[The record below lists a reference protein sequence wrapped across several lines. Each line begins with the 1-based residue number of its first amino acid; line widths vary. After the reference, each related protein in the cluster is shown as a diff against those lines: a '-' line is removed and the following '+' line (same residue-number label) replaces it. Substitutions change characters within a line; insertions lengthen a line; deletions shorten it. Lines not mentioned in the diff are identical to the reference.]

1 MGPKKEGGGARK
13 VCRCQRKEGLV
24 IRVAFVAWVSAEA
37 HATGSVSICKSN
49 ACHLT
54 ADAGTPSCSAKVAC
68 ANASNQSPALT
79 AGNMAFD
86 KIAGNP
92 IREAQEG

>member
-1 MGPKKEGGGARK
+1 M
-13 VCRCQRKEGLV
+13 CRCQRKDELV
-24 IRVAFVAWVSAEA
+24 INVAFVAWVSAEA
-37 HATGSVSICKSN
+37 HATGSILICKSN

-54 ADAGTPSCSAKVAC
+54 ADAGTPSCSASAKVAC

-92 IREAQEG
+92 RREAQEG